1 MKRPPNPSATSVQP
15 RRLQPQTRQQLQPIL
30 RVVGRVR
37 ARIWRQVLVTRLAKW
52 LAIIAVPT
60 SLTVLA
66 MRLGWVEQGW
76 DDRAQWTLAAG
87 LATALF
93 HAIWH
98 FRPWLETAI
107 AVDSRA
113 GSGDQLSTALWLGAQ
128 DRCDAWA
135 ALQAQQAVELAKRLD
150 IRPLFPW
157 VMPPALRWAWLPAL
171 ALAIAL
177 LLPIETLL
185 GAVRL
190 KDPLDAWGVALQLPN
205 TPKGFASARDLLDE
219 NALDI
224 LQMDKALLQDIT
236 AQVQDPSTKV
246 WLNKVAH
253 VLQGMADGTL
263 DKTQALEQLAQL
275 EAQKPQVKE
284 LSDLLDP
291 QEPPKAGDADGQ
303 PSDPAVAE
311 QQKDLALR
319 NAVAEAAKKAAETA
333 PEGAEKEAMK
343 KAATEKDLGA
353 LGKIAEKLAEKDLSD
368 KDLEKW
374 VKALEKFADGLKD
387 QKIPEKFK
395 ALADR
400 IQKLQEKRANEGGL
414 AKNDQERLQQARH
427 ELAQLKQNQGDAQA
441 AQHEVERLERGAR
454 QAADELRRQQQ
465 QESQGRVGKN
475 GQQGGEKNGEKS
487 GTGKGGQGAKEQF
500 KQAMRAAANE
510 LKREQNN
517 QEARQA
523 SRIAQERMK
532 QAREA
537 LERGSEQD
545 QARKSFDRKA
555 KSSGDQGEEGE
566 QGESGQQQR
575 KQKGKSK
582 QDQEDQATRDALRE
596 ANSQR
601 ARKAGRG
608 QEQSEQESEDSE
620 LAQGSKKTGHQL
632 GKGKLDDPGRMSQMR
647 DEAANGSGGQK
658 GDGSDGKSDG
668 NGNGQGHEKGD
679 DRKGDSKGVA
689 GGKREKLTGQAGDG
703 PDVKKVMND
712 TAKKGFARAGW
723 RQIYV
728 DYSGVAEEML
738 DKENLPP
745 SRRAAVRRYFEQIRP
760 R

>member
-1 MKRPPNPSATSVQP
+1 MKRDVNPSAINLQP
-15 RRLQPQTRQQLQPIL
+15 RKLQPQMRGQLRPIL
-30 RVVGRVR
+30 RVVAQVR
-37 ARIWRQVLVTRLAKW
+37 ARLWRQVFVTRTLKW
-52 LAIIAVPT
+52 LAIIAIPT
-60 SLTVLA
+60 AVTVLA
-66 MRLGWVEQGW
+66 MRVGWLAQQW
-76 DDRAQWTLAAG
+76 DDRALVALAVGLAAALLYAALHLRPW
-87 LATALF
+87 LATAI
-93 HAIWH
+93 AI
-98 FRPWLETAI
+98 
-107 AVDSRA
+107 DSRA
-113 GSGDQLSTALWLGAQ
+113 GSGDQLSTALWLAAQ
-128 DRCDAWA
+128 DRSDAWA
-135 ALQAQQAVELAKRLD
+135 IVQAQHATDFARQLD

-157 VMPPALRWAWLPAL
+157 LMPPALRWAWSPAL
-171 ALAIAL
+171 ALLVAL
-177 LLPIETLL
+177 LLPIQALL
-185 GAVRL
+185 GALRS
-190 KDPLDAWGVALQLPN
+190 KDPADACGVALQMPN
-205 TPKGFASARDLLDE
+205 PPKGFATARDLLDE

-236 AQVQDPSTKV
+236 AQVQDPSTKL

-275 EAQKPQVKE
+275 EAQKPNLKA
-284 LSDLLDP
+284 LSEVLDS
-291 QEPPKAGDADGQ
+291 QDPPKAADADAL
-303 PSDPAVAE
+303 PSDPNVAE
-311 QQKDLALR
+311 QQKDLALK

-343 KAATEKDLGA
+343 KAASEKDLGA

-465 QESQGRVGKN
+465 QEGQGRVGKN
-475 GQQGGEKNGEKS
+475 GQQGGDKNGEKS
-487 GTGKGGQGAKEQF
+487 GAGKGGQGAKEQF

-537 LERGSEQD
+537 LERGSEQG

-555 KSSGDQGEEGE
+555 KSKGGSESGEEEE
-566 QGESGQQQR
+566 QEDSQRGSSQQR
-575 KQKGKSK
+575 KAKRNQEE
-582 QDQEDQATRDALRE
+582 QDERDALRE
-596 ANSQR
+596 ANAQR
-601 ARKAGRG
+601 ARKAGQGREEVGEDGDGGEPQQG
-608 QEQSEQESEDSE
+608 Q
-620 LAQGSKKTGHQL
+620 KKSGHKL

-647 DEAANGSGGQK
+647 DEAAQGAGGQK
-658 GDGSDGKSDG
+658 GDGPDGKD
-668 NGNGQGHEKGD
+668 NGNGQGHQKGD
-679 DRKGDSKGVA
+679 DRKGDSKGVQ